1 MNLVEPGAYVDG
13 PPGAV
18 DEGGWPL
25 AIALAVIGPIA
36 IVLAI
41 AMVAIA
47 LA

>member
-1 MNLVEPGAYVDG
+1 MNLVEPDAHVERNLL
-13 PPGAV
+13 

-25 AIALAVIGPIA
+25 AIALAVIGPLA
-36 IVLAI
+36 IVLAV